1 MKNKLII
8 FFIILILILSGLNY
22 YTLIRTRKFSYKIP
36 NIKGINSFG
45 DSFNLYENN
54 STFILLIFISS
65 ECIHC
70 DAEHNYW
77 NKLYNEY
84 AEHNLKI
91 IGIIYQSDSEK
102 ELDAIIEKMQF
113 TTIVDTNG
121 KIYKKYGLD
130 KSEGKKILV
139 NGRKK
144 TIIHI
149 DSVHK
154 SPAIQ
159 KVFYEIIKKIADL
172 S

>member
-1 MKNKLII
+1 MKNKLVMVL
-8 FFIILILILSGLNY
+8 LILILLFTFFNLLKITLNK
-22 YTLIRTRKFSYKIP
+22 KFTYQVP
-36 NIKGINSFG
+36 NIKGINSDG
-45 DSFNLYENN
+45 DSFNLYETN

>member
-77 NKLYNEY
+77 NKLYDEY
-84 AEHNLKI
+84 SDHNLKI
-91 IGIIYQSDSEK
+91 IGIIYPPDSQSEID
-102 ELDAIIEKMQF
+102 IIDEKMQF
-113 TTIVDTNG
+113 PTIVDIKG

-130 KSEGKKILV
+130 KSEGKKILIS
-139 NGRKK
+139 GRKK
-144 TIIHI
+144 TIIHV
-149 DSVHK
+149 DSAHK
-154 SPAIQ
+154 NPVVQ
-159 KVFYEIIKKIADL
+159 RVFYEIIKKIADL

>member
-65 ECIHC
+65 ECVHC
-70 DAEHNYW
+70 GSEYKYW